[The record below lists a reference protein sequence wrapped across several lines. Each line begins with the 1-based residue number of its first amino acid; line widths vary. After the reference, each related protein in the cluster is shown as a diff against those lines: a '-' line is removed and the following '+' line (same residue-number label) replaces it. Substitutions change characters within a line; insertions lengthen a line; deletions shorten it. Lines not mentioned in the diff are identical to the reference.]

1 MNIKKIVLS
10 WLVTPLICMTSI
22 QADQVEQMPLPSAYD
37 AVNNQQVS
45 QLDIEAMI
53 SSDEFNK
60 LAADLGIKD
69 LTNEER
75 EALVQETMEFA
86 QKPYK
91 EQQEELQ
98 KMFGDI
104 QDQMPQPQVPAKPEQ
119 VPPEQVPPVKKEQA
133 KSEKDKKPV
142 TVSKKAVESL
152 KTLSKKLAQDLENI
166 QISFASLPTVTAD
179 ILLRQKWE
187 NVETDL
193 PFAVSLLRRLSN
205 NAALLEEA
213 ASSEFK
219 LLQTQMK
226 EIHQDLKEPRK
237 KLAISDTAQLSK
249 LSAIELSRA
258 ISPSNFEKEGS
269 KKAVKKI
276 ITLLSSSMQNVTYGL
291 RKLYEKYAPKDLK
304 EIEKN
309 TGTTDKEIDGT
320 LPRTTRSSAYKDYDD
335 SSSYRSSSGR
345 GTPSYSDYDYD
356 DDDDYDDWDTSSG
369 RSSRE
374 TGSSFNR
381 PSKTAATG
389 DGKNKTTADKSPT
402 TKTEND
408 LADEN
413 KDKKTTSASPEQNEI
428 TKSIDALEVKI
439 KDNIEQ
445 IASTAKG
452 LANLN
457 LSKIED
463 REAFDKTRRALQE
476 INPLATELVALTNKW
491 ISTTQRDTPEKN
503 TGKENQE
510 KAKKNIFESLDK
522 KESIKKLATVAS
534 EVMATETSPD
544 IAEDKVS
551 LISYF
556 KDFLDEYTKTIT
568 LLRPSEVL
576 TNKIK
581 EQTNNLNTL
590 IKEKNLLAPLK
601 DAQHKDRDTDE
612 FKKSLTA
619 ALGQLDANIKMS
631 LELNKIDPKAKTKS
645 LITSGETEEMIKL
658 LENEKLIPEWAKE
671 EIKKLAKQI
680 QSLI

>member
-1 MNIKKIVLS
+1 
-10 WLVTPLICMTSI
+10 
-22 QADQVEQMPLPSAYD
+22 
-37 AVNNQQVS
+37 
-45 QLDIEAMI
+45 
-53 SSDEFNK
+53 
-60 LAADLGIKD
+60 
-69 LTNEER
+69 
-75 EALVQETMEFA
+75 
-86 QKPYK
+86 
-91 EQQEELQ
+91 
-98 KMFGDI
+98 
-104 QDQMPQPQVPAKPEQ
+104 
-119 VPPEQVPPVKKEQA
+119 
-133 KSEKDKKPV
+133 
-142 TVSKKAVESL
+142 
-152 KTLSKKLAQDLENI
+152 
-166 QISFASLPTVTAD
+166 
-179 ILLRQKWE
+179 
-187 NVETDL
+187 
-193 PFAVSLLRRLSN
+193 
-205 NAALLEEA
+205 
-213 ASSEFK
+213 
-219 LLQTQMK
+219 MK

-335 SSSYRSSSGR
+335 Y
-345 GTPSYSDYDYD
+345 
-356 DDDDYDDWDTSSG
+356 DDYDDWDTPSG

-381 PSKTAATG
+381 PSKTATTG